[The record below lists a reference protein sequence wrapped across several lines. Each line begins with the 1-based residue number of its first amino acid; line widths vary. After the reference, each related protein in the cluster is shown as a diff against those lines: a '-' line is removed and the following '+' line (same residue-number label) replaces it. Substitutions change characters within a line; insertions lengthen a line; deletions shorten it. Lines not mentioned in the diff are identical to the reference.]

1 MVLLYVFLSLRMLS
15 HQMRA
20 LSHQMRV
27 VSTGMR
33 VLGKEKPMRKF
44 AISWAL
50 FVWGG
55 PDFVNVENVDFVE
68 KVGKEGGMSFCK
80 KWREFCDK
88 VRKMGSVRIEN

>member
-1 MVLLYVFLSLRMLS
+1 MKCFAVTYRHPYSLMVLLYVFLSLWMLSYQMRVLS
-15 HQMRA
+15 HQ
-20 LSHQMRV
+20 V
-27 VSTGMR
+27 WVISTGMR

-50 FVWGG
+50 FVLGV

-80 KWREFCDK
+80 E
-88 VRKMGSVRIEN
+88 